1 MKRKYKAQSENK
13 KEIARE
19 RIKIL
24 FQQAKE
30 KFPKNPELSNRYVK
44 LARELAMKV
53 KIRIPPELKRKFC
66 KHCYKYLVPSKN
78 LRVRT
83 RNKKIV
89 YYCLECKKYTRIPYK
104 K

>member
-1 MKRKYKAQSENK
+1 MKRKYKAKSENK
-13 KEIARE
+13 REIVRE
-19 RIKIL
+19 RIEIL
-24 FQQAKE
+24 FEQAKE
-30 KFPKNPELSNRYVK
+30 KFPKNPNLSNRYVK

-53 KIRIPPELKRKFC
+53 KISIPPELKRKFC

-83 RNKKIV
+83 RNKKVI